1 MYPPHHH
8 IIIVFFGLFFKWRA
22 LFFGLLFLSTKL
34 MMGCI
39 ILRMTL
45 MNFVLKTIPYVLSIA
60 GGIFVFD
67 FSRKYLHSS
76 GWIDLMDN
84 VAASLLA
91 IPLVFLFYDYSNF
104 LVTRRVHKHQH
115 TSLINTI
122 DNHLFK
128 VLAQMKN
135 IIGLPRIE
143 VPMQDLNL
151 NYKKLNLDKKYIRA
165 IHKQLNEL
173 EELLYKSDKIEVLD
187 SQHTQI
193 LSFIVQELNQILNEC
208 KFHNSPREIAR
219 YLETTLSMIDDWFSA
234 TGYTT
239 RRKLQSNPN

>member
-1 MYPPHHH
+1 M
-8 IIIVFFGLFFKWRA
+8 FFYGLS
-22 LFFGLLFLSTKL
+22 FLSTTGRGGVYNFG
-34 MMGCI
+34 MNI
-39 ILRMTL
+39 INLL
-45 MNFVLKTIPYVLSIA
+45 LKMIPYVLSIA
-60 GGIFVFD
+60 GGVFVFD
-67 FSRKYLHSS
+67 FSRRYLHSA
-76 GWIDLMDN
+76 GWVDLMDN

-115 TSLINTI
+115 TSIINTI
-122 DNHLFK
+122 DGHLFK

-143 VPMQDLNL
+143 VPMQDINL

-165 IHKQLNEL
+165 IRKQLNLL
-173 EELLYKSDKIEVLD
+173 EELLYKSDKIDVLD
-187 SQHTQI
+187 AQHTQI
-193 LSFIVQELNQILNEC
+193 LSFIAQELNQILNEC

-239 RRKLQSNPN
+239 RKKLQSNPN